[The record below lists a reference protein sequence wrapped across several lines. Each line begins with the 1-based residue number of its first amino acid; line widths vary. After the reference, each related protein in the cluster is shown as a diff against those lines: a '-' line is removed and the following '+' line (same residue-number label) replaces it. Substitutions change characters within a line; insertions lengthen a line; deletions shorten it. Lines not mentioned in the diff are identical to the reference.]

1 MQSKPEVYLHSVFS
15 FRLKD
20 YLFTWKKTE
29 GPCSLGGSSSVFP
42 SGWWRDLR
50 PKIRYCSEMSQL
62 GLNYSLCMFLIT
74 LVLIPAR
81 NNGQTQPEAA
91 KAA

>member
-20 YLFTWKKTE
+20 YLFPWKKTE

-42 SGWWRDLR
+42 SGWWR
-50 PKIRYCSEMSQL
+50 PKTRNCSEMPQL

-74 LVLIPAR
+74 LILTA
-81 NNGQTQPEAA
+81 GKEQWADTA
-91 KAA
+91 